1 MPLFLNEEIF
11 PDVRLGIWAIS
22 ESSDDF
28 WALSPYVE
36 SSRSEFNALYKSEQ
50 RKCEV
55 LAVRLLIKEIIG
67 DNVQLLHQDNGKPY
81 LSSGMNISISHT
93 RGFAVIIVSHSKQV
107 SVDIEYFSNRIERI
121 RSKFMRDDENASS
134 QVKLLMHW
142 CAKETMYKLFPEDN
156 LIFNK
161 MQLLSVDGNDSTGI
175 ITAKNIF
182 RNRNVSV
189 YYRTFCNCL
198 LTYAVL

>member
-156 LIFNK
+156 LTFNK

-198 LTYAVL
+198 LTYSVL

>member
-55 LAVRLLIKEIIG
+55 LAVSLLIKEIIG

-93 RGFAVIIVSHSKQV
+93 RGFAVIIVSRSKQV

-156 LIFNK
+156 LTFNK

>member
-1 MPLFLNEEIF
+1 MPLFFNEEIF

-55 LAVRLLIKEIIG
+55 LAVSLLIKEIIG

-156 LIFNK
+156 LTFNK

>member
-67 DNVQLLHQDNGKPY
+67 DNVQLLHQNNGKPY

-93 RGFAVIIVSHSKQV
+93 RGFAVIIVSHIKQV

-156 LIFNK
+156 LTFNK
-161 MQLLSVDGNDSTGI
+161 IQLLSVDGNDSTGI

-189 YYRTFCNCL
+189 YYRTFYNCL

>member
-36 SSRSEFNALYKSEQ
+36 SSRSEFNALYKLEQ

-156 LIFNK
+156 LTFNK

>member
-55 LAVRLLIKEIIG
+55 LAVSLLIKEIIG

-121 RSKFMRDDENASS
+121 KSKFMRDDENASS

-156 LIFNK
+156 LTFNK

>member
-36 SSRSEFNALYKSEQ
+36 ISHSEFNALYKSEQ

-156 LIFNK
+156 LTFNK

>member
-11 PDVRLGIWAIS
+11 PDVKLGIWAIS

-156 LIFNK
+156 LTFNK

>member
-36 SSRSEFNALYKSEQ
+36 SSRSEFKALYKSEQ

-156 LIFNK
+156 LTFNK

>member
-156 LIFNK
+156 LTFNK

-182 RNRNVSV
+182 RNRIVSV

>member
-11 PDVRLGIWAIS
+11 PNVRLGIWAIS

-156 LIFNK
+156 LTFNK

>member
-28 WALSPYVE
+28 WALSSYVE

-156 LIFNK
+156 LTFNK

>member
-55 LAVRLLIKEIIG
+55 LAVSLLIKEIIG

-81 LSSGMNISISHT
+81 LSSGMLISISHT

-156 LIFNK
+156 LTFNK

>member
-36 SSRSEFNALYKSEQ
+36 SSHSEFNALYKSEQ

-156 LIFNK
+156 LTFNK

-182 RNRNVSV
+182 GNRNVSV

>member
-67 DNVQLLHQDNGKPY
+67 DNVLLLHQDNGKPY

-156 LIFNK
+156 LTFNK

>member
-67 DNVQLLHQDNGKPY
+67 DNVQLLHQDNGMPY
-81 LSSGMNISISHT
+81 LSLGMNISISHT

-156 LIFNK
+156 LTFNK

>member
-121 RSKFMRDDENASS
+121 RSKFMRDDEDASS

-156 LIFNK
+156 LTFNK

>member
-156 LIFNK
+156 LTFNK

-189 YYRTFCNCL
+189 YYRTVCNCL

>member
-55 LAVRLLIKEIIG
+55 LAVRLLIKEIIC

-156 LIFNK
+156 LTFNK

>member
-93 RGFAVIIVSHSKQV
+93 RGFAVIIVSRSKQV

-156 LIFNK
+156 LTFNK

>member
-11 PDVRLGIWAIS
+11 PDVILGIWAIS

-156 LIFNK
+156 LTFNK

>member
-93 RGFAVIIVSHSKQV
+93 RGFVVIIVSHSKQV

-156 LIFNK
+156 LTFNK

>member
-107 SVDIEYFSNRIERI
+107 SVDLEYFSNRIERI

-156 LIFNK
+156 LTFNK

>member
-1 MPLFLNEEIF
+1 
-11 PDVRLGIWAIS
+11 
-22 ESSDDF
+22 
-28 WALSPYVE
+28 
-36 SSRSEFNALYKSEQ
+36 
-50 RKCEV
+50 
-55 LAVRLLIKEIIG
+55 
-67 DNVQLLHQDNGKPY
+67 
-81 LSSGMNISISHT
+81 
-93 RGFAVIIVSHSKQV
+93 
-107 SVDIEYFSNRIERI
+107 
-121 RSKFMRDDENASS
+121 MRDDENASS

>member
-50 RKCEV
+50 RNCEV
-55 LAVRLLIKEIIG
+55 LAVRLLVKEIIG

-142 CAKETMYKLFPEDN
+142 CAKETMYKLFPEDD
-156 LIFNK
+156 LTFNK

>member
-36 SSRSEFNALYKSEQ
+36 SSCSEFNALYKSEQ

-67 DNVQLLHQDNGKPY
+67 DNVLLLHQDNGKPY

-107 SVDIEYFSNRIERI
+107 SVDIEYFSNRIERM

-156 LIFNK
+156 LTFNK

>member
-22 ESSDDF
+22 ESSDNF

-156 LIFNK
+156 LTFNK

>member
-1 MPLFLNEEIF
+1 MPLFLNDEIS

-22 ESSDDF
+22 ESSDEL
-28 WALSPYVE
+28 WALSPCVE
-36 SSRSEFNALYKSEQ
+36 SSRSDFNNLYKSEQ
-50 RKCEV
+50 RKCEL
-55 LAVRLLIKEIIG
+55 LAVRLLIKEIVG
-67 DNVQLLHQDNGKPY
+67 DNVLLLHQDNGKPY

-142 CAKETMYKLFPEDN
+142 CVKETMYKLFPEDN
-156 LIFNK
+156 LTFNK

>member
-67 DNVQLLHQDNGKPY
+67 DNVQLMHQDNGKPY

-156 LIFNK
+156 LTFNK
-161 MQLLSVDGNDSTGI
+161 MQLLSVDGNDSIGI

>member
-55 LAVRLLIKEIIG
+55 LAVRLLVKEIIG

-93 RGFAVIIVSHSKQV
+93 RGFAVIIVSRSKQV

>member
-142 CAKETMYKLFPEDN
+142 CAKETMYKLFSEDN
-156 LIFNK
+156 LTFNK

>member
-1 MPLFLNEEIF
+1 MPLFFNEEIF
-11 PDVRLGIWAIS
+11 PDVRLGVWAIS

-81 LSSGMNISISHT
+81 LSSGMNICISHT

-156 LIFNK
+156 LTFNK

-182 RNRNVSV
+182 RNRIVSV

>member
-11 PDVRLGIWAIS
+11 PDVRLGIWVIS

-156 LIFNK
+156 LTFNK

>member
-142 CAKETMYKLFPEDN
+142 CVKETMYKLFPEDN
-156 LIFNK
+156 LTFNK

>member
-36 SSRSEFNALYKSEQ
+36 SSCSEFNALYKSEQ

-67 DNVQLLHQDNGKPY
+67 DNVLLLHQDNGKPY

-121 RSKFMRDDENASS
+121 RSKFMRDDENTSS
-134 QVKLLMHW
+134 QVELLMHW

-156 LIFNK
+156 LTFNK

>member
-67 DNVQLLHQDNGKPY
+67 DNVQLLHQDNGMPY
-81 LSSGMNISISHT
+81 LSLGMNISISHT

-107 SVDIEYFSNRIERI
+107 SVDIEYLSNRIERI

-156 LIFNK
+156 LTFNK

>member
-11 PDVRLGIWAIS
+11 PDARLGIWAIS

-156 LIFNK
+156 LTFNK
-161 MQLLSVDGNDSTGI
+161 MQLLSVDGNDATGI

>member
-28 WALSPYVE
+28 GALSPYVE

-156 LIFNK
+156 LTFNK